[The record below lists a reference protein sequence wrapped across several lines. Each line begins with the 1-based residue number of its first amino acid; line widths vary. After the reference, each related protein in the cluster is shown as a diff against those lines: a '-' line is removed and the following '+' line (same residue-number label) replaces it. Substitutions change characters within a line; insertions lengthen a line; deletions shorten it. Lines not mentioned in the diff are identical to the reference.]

1 MEHVWPLGFP
11 PEPAIFAE
19 LADAGA
25 GRKGLAEKLERELQR
40 AFTSSSGAAS
50 QAKSENV
57 SIPGLRPSPL
67 DGRPTTSTGTASLDT
82 LLAGH
87 SGLPMGTSLLI
98 EEHGTTDFAGILLK
112 YYAAEGLV
120 QGHQVHV
127 LGMHEGWKTELPGI
141 LADSKSSGKPETA
154 GGDKMKIAWRYESLG
169 SVGAPRDTQQRSSGT
184 HTGTSNVFC
193 HSFDLTKRL
202 LPADVKGQIGFHPSM
217 SMPGLTRQPRDSAS
231 PFKAFLKDVSTKLS
245 SSPPTWVHRVVVPN
259 LLSPTLYSSSLCR
272 PDETLQFLHGL
283 RALLRQHI
291 GKLTAIITLPLSLYP
306 RSSGLTRWMELL
318 CDGALE
324 LIPLQLDSVHAPPP
338 DAKSDSKSEEKTQ
351 GLLKVHSLPIHHEK
365 GGGGA
370 DGHTG
375 EDMAFS
381 LSRSKGLII
390 KPFVLPPMLEDED
403 KEKNPA
409 STTKTSM
416 EF

>member
-1 MEHVWPLGFP
+1 MSL
-11 PEPAIFAE
+11 
-19 LADAGA
+19 
-25 GRKGLAEKLERELQR
+25 RKRNTVIS
-40 AFTSSSGAAS
+40 TSSSAAAA
-50 QAKSENV
+50 QVKAENV

-98 EEHGTTDFAGILLK
+98 EEHGTTDFAGILLR

-127 LGMHEGWKTELPGI
+127 LGMHESWKTELPGI
-141 LADSKSSGKPETA
+141 AAESRSSAKSETSA
-154 GGDKMKIAWRYESLG
+154 SDKMKIAWRYESLA
-169 SVGAPRDTQQRSSGT
+169 SVGTPRDAPQRPASASAG
-184 HTGTSNVFC
+184 SPSVFC

-202 LPADVKGQIGFHPSM
+202 SPAHVKGQITFNPSM
-217 SMPGLTRQPRDSAS
+217 SMPSPGRQPKDSVS
-231 PFKAFLKDVSTKLS
+231 PLKAFLRDIAAKVA
-245 SSPPTWVHRVVVPN
+245 SSPVTTIHRVAIPN
-259 LLSPTLYSSSLCR
+259 LLSPTMYSSSLCR
-272 PDETLQFLHGL
+272 PDEVLQFLHGL
-283 RALLRQHI
+283 RALLRQNAA
-291 GKLTAIITLPLSLYP
+291 KLTVVMTLPLSLYP
-306 RSSGLTRWMELL
+306 RSTGLTRWMELL

-324 LIPLQLDSVHAPPP
+324 LIPLQLDAVHAPPP
-338 DAKSDSKSEEKTQ
+338 DSKSDSKSEEKTQ
-351 GLLKVHSLPIHHEK
+351 GLLKVHSLPVHHEK
-365 GGGGA
+365 GGGS
-370 DGHTG
+370 DGHTV

-390 KPFVLPPMLEDED
+390 KPFVLPPMLEDEE

-409 STTKTSM
+409 STTKTSI

>member
-1 MEHVWPLGFP
+1 MSL
-11 PEPAIFAE
+11 
-19 LADAGA
+19 
-25 GRKGLAEKLERELQR
+25 RKRNTVIS
-40 AFTSSSGAAS
+40 TSSSAAAA
-50 QAKSENV
+50 QAKVENV
-57 SIPGLRPSPL
+57 SVPGLRPSPL
-67 DGRPTTSTGTASLDT
+67 DGRATTSTGTASLDS

-87 SGLPMGTSLLI
+87 SGLPLGTSLLV
-98 EEHGTTDFAGILLK
+98 EEHGTTDFAGILLR

-141 LADSKSSGKPETA
+141 LTDSKSSSKSEAA

-169 SVGAPRDTQQRSSGT
+169 SVGTSRDAPQKSTGNSAGSSGI
-184 HTGTSNVFC
+184 FC

-202 LPADVKGQIGFHPSM
+202 SSQDIKGQISFHPSM
-217 SMPGLTRQPRDSAS
+217 SMPGARLAKESAS
-231 PFKAFLKDVSTKLS
+231 PFQVFLKDLSTRLA

-259 LLSPTLYSSSLCR
+259 LLSPTMYPSSLCR
-272 PDETLQFLHGL
+272 PEEVLQFLHGL
-283 RALLRQHI
+283 RALLRQFS
-291 GKLTAIITLPLSLYP
+291 GKLTAIVTLPLSLYP
-306 RSSGLTRWMELL
+306 RGTGLTRWMELL

-324 LIPLQLDSVHAPPP
+324 LIPLQLDKVHAPPP
-338 DAKSDSKSEEKTQ
+338 DAKSKSESDEKTQ

-365 GGGGA
+365 GGGGS

-390 KPFVLPPMLEDED
+390 KPFVLPPMLEDEE